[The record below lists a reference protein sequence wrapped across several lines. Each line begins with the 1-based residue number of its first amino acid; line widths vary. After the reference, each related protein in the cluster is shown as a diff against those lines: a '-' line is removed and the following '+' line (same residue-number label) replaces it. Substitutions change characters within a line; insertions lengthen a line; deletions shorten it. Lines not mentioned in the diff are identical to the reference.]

1 MKVKRKRSMHLY
13 DARKLVLALLRHN
26 ACPQNTMHGVLDE
39 ETVLALRVML
49 DRTIIRTTC
58 GLCGK
63 VMEN

>member
-13 DARKLVLALLRHN
+13 DARKVVLALLRHN
-26 ACPQNTMHGVLDE
+26 ACPQNTMSGVLDT
-39 ETVLALRVML
+39 ETVQALRVML
-49 DRTIIRTTC
+49 DRTIVRASC

>member
-1 MKVKRKRSMHLY
+1 MKPKRKPTMHLY
-13 DARKLVLALLRHN
+13 DARKIVLALLRSN

-39 ETVLALRVML
+39 ETVRALRVML
-49 DRTIIRTTC
+49 DRTIVRASC

>member
-1 MKVKRKRSMHLY
+1 MKAKRKRPMHLY
-13 DARKLVLALLRHN
+13 DARKVVLALLRHN

-39 ETVLALRVML
+39 ETVRALRVML